1 MRSMSTDHHAG
12 LEDIEVLESAICE
25 ISQKGLSFRGY
36 SIVDLAAEASF
47 EEVIYLLWNDA
58 LPSAQE
64 LGEFSKALKAE
75 YNLPREINEHI
86 NHVPR
91 EAHPMAVLRTLV
103 SSLGLYDAE
112 AADMSGPAERRKA
125 IRLMAK
131 MPLIVAAIARHRNAK
146 AHVGAN
152 AELSLA
158 ANFLHCLTGAVPDAK
173 TARLL
178 ETTLILYAE
187 HELNASTFAA
197 RTTAA
202 TQADTYSCLVSAV
215 STLQGALHGGANQ
228 RSIEMLLHI
237 ARPDAVAEYIDARL
251 KKKEIIMGF
260 GHRVYKEGD
269 PRVPILRE
277 LCATLAKNK
286 NETQIFETAT
296 LLETE
301 MLKRK
306 KLHANVDYY
315 SGLAF
320 YLLGLSADIFT
331 CIFAIARSAGYLAHI
346 AEQYSQNKLIRPR
359 GVYTGK
365 KKLEYIP
372 LDRR

>member
-1 MRSMSTDHHAG
+1 MSTDHHAG
-12 LEDIEVLESAICE
+12 LEDIEVLGSAICE
-25 ISQKGLSFRGY
+25 IDQKGLRFRGY
-36 SIVDLAAEASF
+36 NIIDLAAGATF
-47 EEVIYLLWNDA
+47 EEVVYLLWNDS

-64 LGEFSKALKAE
+64 LREFNLALKAE
-75 YNLPREINEHI
+75 YNLPREIIEHI

-91 EAHPMAVLRTLV
+91 EAHPMAVLRTLI
-103 SSLGLYDAE
+103 SSLGLYDPE
-112 AADMSGPAERRKA
+112 AADTSPPAHRRKA
-125 IRLMAK
+125 IRLIAK

-146 AHVGAN
+146 AHVEAN
-152 AELSLA
+152 VELSLA
-158 ANFLHCLTGAVPDAK
+158 ANFLNCLTGTPPSEK

-178 ETTLILYAE
+178 ETSLILYAE

-202 TQADTYSCLVSAV
+202 TQADTYSCIVSAI
-215 STLQGALHGGANQ
+215 STLQGNLHGGANQ
-228 RSIEMLLHI
+228 RAIEMLLGI
-237 ARPDAVAEYIDARL
+237 AKPEAVDEYLTVRL

-260 GHRVYKEGD
+260 GHRVYKDGD
-269 PRVPILRE
+269 PRVPVLRE
-277 LCATLAKNK
+277 LCAGLAEKNGEK
-286 NETQIFETAT
+286 LIFETAT
-296 LLETE
+296 LLEAE

-331 CIFAIARSAGYLAHI
+331 CIFAIARNAGYLAHI
-346 AEQYSQNKLIRPR
+346 AEQYTQNKLIRPR

-365 KKLEYIP
+365 KNLKYLPI
-372 LDRR
+372 DKR

>member
-1 MRSMSTDHHAG
+1 MSTDHHAG
-12 LEDIEVLESAICE
+12 LEDIEVLESSICE
-25 ISQKGLSFRGY
+25 IDQKGLRFRGY
-36 SIVDLAAEASF
+36 SVVDLAATASF
-47 EEVIYLLWNDA
+47 EEVVYLLWNDA

-64 LGEFSKALKAE
+64 LREFSSAIRAE
-75 YNLPREINEHI
+75 YNLPREIIEHI

-91 EAHPMAVLRTLV
+91 EAHPMAVLRTLI

-112 AADMSGPAERRKA
+112 AANMSPHAQRGKA
-125 IRLMAK
+125 IRLLAK

-146 AHVGAN
+146 AHVEAN
-152 AELSLA
+152 TELGLA
-158 ANFLHCLTGAVPDAK
+158 ANFLHCLSGTPPDAA

-202 TQADTYSCLVSAV
+202 TQADTYSCIVSAI
-215 STLQGALHGGANQ
+215 STLQGNLHGGANQ
-228 RSIEMLLHI
+228 RAIEMLLAI
-237 ARPDAVAEYIDARL
+237 AKPDAVDEYLTGRL
-251 KKKEIIMGF
+251 KKKEIVMGF
-260 GHRVYKEGD
+260 GHRVYKDGD
-269 PRVPILRE
+269 PRVPVLRE
-277 LCATLAKNK
+277 LCAGLAEQR
-286 NETQIFETAT
+286 NEKTIFETAK
-296 LLETE
+296 LMEQE

-320 YLLGLSADIFT
+320 YLMGLSADIFT
-331 CIFAIARSAGYLAHI
+331 CIFAIARNAGYLAHI
-346 AEQYSQNKLIRPR
+346 AEQYTQNKLIRPR

-365 KKLEYIP
+365 KNLKYIP
-372 LDRR
+372 LEKR

>member
-1 MRSMSTDHHAG
+1 MSTDHHAG
-12 LEDIEVLESAICE
+12 LEDIEVLESSICD
-25 ISQKGLSFRGY
+25 INQKGLSFRGY
-36 SIVDLAAEASF
+36 NITDLARSASF

-64 LGEFSKALKAE
+64 LREFSDALKTE
-75 YNLPREINEHI
+75 YNLPREIIEHI

-91 EAHPMAVLRTLV
+91 EAHPMAVLRTLI

-112 AADMSGPAERRKA
+112 AADMSPPAQKRKA
-125 IRLMAK
+125 MRLIAK

-146 AHVGAN
+146 AHVEAKT
-152 AELSLA
+152 ELGIA
-158 ANFLHCLTGAVPDAK
+158 ANFLNCLSGSVPDEK

-178 ETTLILYAE
+178 ETALILYAE

-202 TQADTYSCLVSAV
+202 TQADTYSCIVSAI
-215 STLQGALHGGANQ
+215 STLQGNLHGGANQ
-228 RSIEMLLHI
+228 RAIEMLLTVGK
-237 ARPDAVAEYIDARL
+237 PDAVDEYLTARL

-269 PRVPILRE
+269 PRVPILRD
-277 LCATLAKNK
+277 LCAGLAEGK
-286 NETQIFETAT
+286 NEKLIFETAK
-296 LLETE
+296 LLEQE

-331 CIFAIARSAGYLAHI
+331 CIFAIARNAGYLAHI
-346 AEQYSQNKLIRPR
+346 AEQYTQNKLIRPR
-359 GVYTGK
+359 GVYSGK
-365 KKLEYIP
+365 KNLKYVP
-372 LDRR
+372 LDKR

>member
-1 MRSMSTDHHAG
+1 MSTDHHAG
-12 LEDIEVLESAICE
+12 LEDIEVLESSICE
-25 ISQKGLSFRGY
+25 INQKGLSFRGF
-36 SIVDLAAEASF
+36 SVVDLAAGAGF
-47 EEVIYLLWNDA
+47 EEVVYLLWNDA

-64 LGEFSKALKAE
+64 LREFTAAIRGEYK
-75 YNLPREINEHI
+75 LPREIIEHI

-91 EAHPMAVLRTLV
+91 EAHPMAVLRTLI
-103 SSLGLYDAE
+103 SSLGLYDPE
-112 AADMSGPAERRKA
+112 AADMSPQAQRGKA
-125 IRLMAK
+125 IRLIAK

-146 AHVGAN
+146 AHVEADP
-152 AELSLA
+152 ELSLA
-158 ANFLHCLTGAVPDAK
+158 ANFLYCLSGTKPDAA
-173 TARLL
+173 TARLF
-178 ETTLILYAE
+178 ETSLILYAE

-202 TQADTYSCLVSAV
+202 TQADTYSCIVSAI
-215 STLQGALHGGANQ
+215 STLQGNLHGGANQ
-228 RSIEMLLHI
+228 RAIEMLLTI
-237 ARPDAVAEYIDARL
+237 GKPDAVDEYLTDRL

-260 GHRVYKEGD
+260 GHRVYKDGD

-277 LCATLAKNK
+277 LCAGLAEQKKEKN
-286 NETQIFETAT
+286 IFETAV
-296 LLETE
+296 LLEKE

-331 CIFAIARSAGYLAHI
+331 CIFAIARNAGYLAHI
-346 AEQYSQNKLIRPR
+346 AEQYTQNKLIRPR

-365 KKLEYIP
+365 QNLKYLPIEK
-372 LDRR
+372 R

>member
-12 LEDIEVLESAICE
+12 LEDIEVLESSICE

-36 SIVDLAAEASF
+36 SIVELAAEASF
-47 EEVIYLLWNDA
+47 EEVIYLLWNDS

-64 LGEFSKALKAE
+64 LSEFTAALKAE
-75 YNLPREINEHI
+75 YNVPREIIEHI

-91 EAHPMAVLRTLV
+91 EAHPMAVLRTLI

-131 MPLIVAAIARHRNAK
+131 IPLIVAAIARHRNAK
-146 AHVGAN
+146 AHVDAN

-158 ANFLHCLTGAVPDAK
+158 ANFLNCLTGAPPDK
-173 TARLL
+173 NTARLL
-178 ETTLILYAE
+178 ETALILYAE

-228 RSIEMLLHI
+228 RSIEMLLQI
-237 ARPDAVAEYIDARL
+237 ARPEAVEEYIDARL

-277 LCATLAKNK
+277 LCATLAKSR

-296 LLETE
+296 LLESE

-365 KKLEYIP
+365 KKLKYVP
-372 LDRR
+372 LNKR